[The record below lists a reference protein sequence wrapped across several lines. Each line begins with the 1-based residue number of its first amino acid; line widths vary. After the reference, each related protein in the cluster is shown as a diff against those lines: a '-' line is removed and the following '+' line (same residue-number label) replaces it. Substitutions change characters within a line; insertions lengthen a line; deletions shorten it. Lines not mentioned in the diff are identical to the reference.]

1 MTFARKINK
10 ILEFDVIFARKMAEY
25 YIVFARKNSLS
36 KLGGWGGGHVPLP
49 TPPFSTPM
57 GTKRLCLL
65 LICCNFRKEL

>member
-36 KLGGWGGGHVPLP
+36 KLGGWGGARA
-49 TPPFSTPM
+49 PPHAPVFYAY
-57 GTKRLCLL
+57 GY
-65 LICCNFRKEL
+65 